1 MDEWMMPKKIII
13 LKNPDGWMD
22 ESKKK
27 KKKLKNPD
35 GWMDEKKLIFLAVL
49 KDQGWSFRPRKKY

>member
-1 MDEWMMPKKIII
+1 MDEWM
-13 LKNPDGWMD
+13 NP
-22 ESKKK
+22 KKK